1 MLAIED
7 LRFRYGRSGFR
18 LALDALTFPRGQV
31 SALIG
36 PNGAGKTTLFH
47 LVAGLLVPDGGRVTF
62 DGAPVGTW
70 LARGRLAL
78 CLDSFPPESR
88 LKVGTWIDL
97 ARSARGLTRG
107 GGRPDSHL
115 VERFAVASLRDQRL
129 ERLSRGQGRRAVL
142 AMMLAGTFD
151 CVLLDEPAAW
161 LDPEAVIALR
171 STIEQLRAGGAAVV
185 VSSHL
190 LGELEKIAD
199 RHVFIGR
206 GTVRRI
212 VDASEL
218 RGGGGLRFVLSSWPA
233 EAARRWPTAEIGR
246 IPGSGNWVAVRLAEG
261 DDATLPEVVQHL
273 AGLGVRVHEAGLA
286 GTSLE
291 QLFDELVSNG

>member
-7 LRFRYGRSGFR
+7 LTFRYGRTGFR
-18 LALDALTFPRGQV
+18 LEVDALTFPRGQV

-47 LVAGLLVPDGGRVTF
+47 LVADLLVPDRGRITF

-97 ARSARGLTRG
+97 AMRARSLPRSSGQSASRLA
-107 GGRPDSHL
+107 
-115 VERFAVASLRDQRL
+115 ERFAMISLRDQPL
-129 ERLSRGQGRRAVL
+129 GQLSRGQGRRAVL
-142 AMMLAGTFD
+142 AMMLAGTCD

-161 LDPEAVIALR
+161 LDPEAVVTLR
-171 STIEQLRAGGAAVV
+171 SSIEELRAGGAAVV
-185 VSSHL
+185 ISSHL

-199 RHVFIGR
+199 RYVFFGQ
-206 GTVRRI
+206 GAVRRI

-218 RGGGGLRFVLSSWPA
+218 RCGGGLRLVVSSWPA
-233 EAARRWPTAEIGR
+233 EAARRWPDAEIGR
-246 IPGSGNWVAVRLAEG
+246 IPGSGEWVKVLLAE
-261 DDATLPEVVQHL
+261 DDTTLPQVVQHL
-273 AGLGVRVHEAGLA
+273 AGLGVDVHEAGLA